1 MVALGEQRPAPSEVS
16 VEAPGQAHVQALH
29 AARERPLVISL
40 ADEVK
45 VLPLQ
50 AELDQP
56 EAEALAA
63 RGDAPAHDT
72 EGAAVAQRPD
82 HGPESDG
89 DMSDVVARDGAAR
102 TVRHAGAGR
111 PWTT

>member
-1 MVALGEQRPAPSEVS
+1 MVALREEAAGPAEVT
-16 VEAPGQAHVQALH
+16 VEAPGQADVQALH
-29 AARERPLVISL
+29 AAREGAPIVRL

-45 VLPLQ
+45 MLALQ
-50 AELDQP
+50 AELDEP
-56 EAEALAA
+56 EPEPFAA